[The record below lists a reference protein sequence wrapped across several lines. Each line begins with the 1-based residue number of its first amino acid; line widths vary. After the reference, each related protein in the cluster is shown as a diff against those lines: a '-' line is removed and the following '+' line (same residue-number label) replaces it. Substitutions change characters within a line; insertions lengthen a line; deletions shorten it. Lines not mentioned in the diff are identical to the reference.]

1 MSILAALVR
10 AYERLPDA
18 PPFGYVTQDTHFFIT
33 LAPSGQVVGRPAPW
47 GVDEKGRLIA
57 RATTVPYFGG
67 RSGSAAPP
75 YFLWDN
81 SAYVLGVTAKEGFDA
96 ERRFETFRK
105 LHLDALAQASDPG
118 LVALREFL
126 RSWSPANFE
135 SLDYPPEIKD
145 RNIVFRLQ
153 SQDKLVHECVEAK
166 KIWERIYTPD
176 TIGEAVCLISGRREQ
191 IARLHPPIKSFE
203 NPARIVSFDKD
214 NDAFSSYGHVQ
225 AENAPTGIASAF
237 AYTAA
242 LNAFL
247 AKDSGHRL
255 QIGDASTVFWADC
268 ADMEVAAEADSLFAA
283 MFGEAPTAEDDAANA
298 KRVRDK
304 LEAIRQ
310 GRPLAEIAPK
320 LDDGVRFFVLG
331 LAPNA
336 ARLSIRF
343 YLADDFGRIA
353 ANYQRFLADMALE
366 PAPHGAPPLWRYLL
380 DLAVQGKREN
390 IPPNLAGDWMRA
402 ILSGTP
408 YPLTL
413 LSTAL
418 MRIRADGEVSA
429 LRAGVLKAVLIRNY
443 RQEAPV
449 ALDPDNRNKG
459 YLLGRLFAVYEEIQR
474 AALGKVN
481 ASIRD
486 KFYGA
491 ASASPRQVFA
501 LLGRGSASHLGKVR
515 KDSPGREVNLRRDVA
530 GIMDL
535 MSPGDTPFPAALSA
549 EEQALFGLGYYHQH
563 SESFKP
569 RAKAFDAPAETGETE

>member
-10 AYERLPDA
+10 AYERMEGA
-18 PPFGYVTQDTHFFIT
+18 PPFGFVTQDTHFFIT
-33 LAPSGQVVGRPAPW
+33 LDTSGQVVGKPSPW
-47 GVDEKGRLIA
+47 GTDEKGRLIA
-57 RATTVPYFGG
+57 RPVNVPYFGG

-81 SAYVLGVTAKEGFDA
+81 SAYVLGVTAKDGFDA
-96 ERRFETFRK
+96 EKRFDSFRK
-105 LHLDALAQASDPG
+105 LHLENLSAASDAG

-126 RSWSPANFE
+126 RNWSPDNFDV
-135 SLDYPPEIKD
+135 LGYPSEIKD

-153 SQDKLVHECVEAK
+153 SEQLFVHESAEAK
-166 KIWERIYTPD
+166 RIWGEFYVPD
-176 TIGEAVCLISGRREQ
+176 TIGEAVCLISGKRER

-247 AKDSGHRL
+247 AKGSGHRL
-255 QIGDASTVFWADC
+255 QLGDASTVFWADC
-268 ADMEVAAEADSLFAA
+268 ADMKTAAESESLFAA
-283 MFGEAPTAEDDAANA
+283 MFDAPPTAEDDAHASA
-298 KRVRDK
+298 QVGAR

-310 GRPLAEIAPK
+310 GRPLAEVAPK
-320 LDDGVRFFVLG
+320 LDEGVRFFVLG

-366 PAPHGAPPLWRYLL
+366 PPPRGSPPLWRYLV

-390 IPPNLAGDWMRA
+390 VPPNLAGDWMRA

-418 MRIRADGEVSA
+418 MRIRADGEIGA
-429 LRAGVLKAVLIRNY
+429 LRVGILKAVLIRNY
-443 RQEAPV
+443 KQEAPV

-491 ASASPRQVFA
+491 ASAAPQKVFG
-501 LLGRGSASHLGKVR
+501 LLDRGSASHLGKVR
-515 KDSPGREVNLRRDVA
+515 KEKPGYEYILRRDIA
-530 GIMDL
+530 AIMEMMD
-535 MSPGDTPFPAALSA
+535 PGDTPYPASLSA
-549 EEQALFGLGYYHQH
+549 EQQALFALGYYHQ
-563 SESFKP
+563 SFTP
-569 RAKAFDAPAETGETE
+569 RQKADEAPTSAETGESE